1 MTNSLGIRLAERG
14 ELNEAGDQFF
24 KAVETNPQY
33 AEAGNN
39 LGIILARSGRIE
51 EAIAQFQKALEA
63 NPTSGEIRN
72 NLGAAL
78 ASRKRNPGA
87 DRSESR

>member
-1 MTNSLGIRLAERG
+1 M
-14 ELNEAGDQFF
+14 
-24 KAVETNPQY
+24 ETNPQY

>member
-1 MTNSLGIRLAERG
+1 LL
-14 ELNEAGDQFF
+14 
-24 KAVETNPQY
+24 
-33 AEAGNN
+33 
-39 LGIILARSGRIE
+39 LARRGQLD

-78 ASRKRNPGA
+78 ASRKRKPGA

>member
-1 MTNSLGIRLAERG
+1 MILVLASRG
-14 ELNEAGDQFF
+14 RIDEALEQYRKALELQ
-24 KAVETNPQY
+24 PSY
-33 AEAGNN
+33 AEAHNN
-39 LGIILARSGRIE
+39 LGLLLARRGQLD

-63 NPTSGEIRN
+63 NPTSREIRN

-78 ASRKRNPGA
+78 ASHKRNPGA

>member
-1 MTNSLGIRLAERG
+1 M
-14 ELNEAGDQFF
+14 
-24 KAVETNPQY
+24 
-33 AEAGNN
+33 
-39 LGIILARSGRIE
+39 
-51 EAIAQFQKALEA
+51 AIAQFQKALEA

>member
-1 MTNSLGIRLAERG
+1 MGLTGVDTARPDALVAPSSRDRG
-14 ELNEAGDQFF
+14 AQQPN
-24 KAVETNPQY
+24 Y
-33 AEAGNN
+33 AEARNN
-39 LGIILARSGRIE
+39 LGLVLASRGRID